1 MRPRVMG
8 LALAGW
14 LALAAA
20 PVSAQTPAT
29 CNANLFDEAI
39 ARDKDRTAPGEIV
52 HYRVALVNRSVTN
65 ALIGCNVEHVTA
77 NFRCP
82 GPTGQPDGP
91 TTNLVTDV
99 DIPSN
104 DSVRFFGPFACTMPD
119 VTGTVLVL
127 AGVFGTGLLDDGGPS
142 PFLIN
147 KTISVEV
154 SITPPP
160 PPIQIPTLAHWTFG
174 LLSGGLA
181 LLGLATLRRR
191 RP

>member
-1 MRPRVMG
+1 MRAKSPAGPAPGSPSRATRAARRPRRPRARSCPRRPRAAAVRPTTGFVSWAVPTKRNGEHAMRPRVLG
-8 LALAGW
+8 LALVGW

-20 PVSAQTPAT
+20 PASAQTPAT

-39 ARDKDRTAPGEIV
+39 ARDKDLTAPGEIV
-52 HYRVALVNRSVTN
+52 NYRVALVNRSVTN

-119 VTGTVLVL
+119 
-127 AGVFGTGLLDDGGPS
+127 
-142 PFLIN
+142 
-147 KTISVEV
+147 
-154 SITPPP
+154 
-160 PPIQIPTLAHWTFG
+160 
-174 LLSGGLA
+174 
-181 LLGLATLRRR
+181 
-191 RP
+191 